1 MGRMRPLP
9 YKSSLSV
16 TRARAG
22 GYACSERDGAYVSGS
37 GAILLRV
44 RVRASDEPALIGL
57 VTGEQE
63 VPPGEAEVTEVC
75 LLAACIGAYG
85 ALSPMIGSALI
96 ALMR

>member
-1 MGRMRPLP
+1 M
-9 YKSSLSV
+9 
-16 TRARAG
+16 
-22 GYACSERDGAYVSGS
+22 RDGAYVSGS

-44 RVRASDEPALIGL
+44 GVRASDEPALIGL
-57 VTGEQE
+57 LTGEQE
-63 VPPGEAEVTEVC
+63 VPSGEAEVAGVR

>member
-1 MGRMRPLP
+1 MRPLP

-22 GYACSERDGAYVSGS
+22 GYASSERDGGYVNGS

-57 VTGEQE
+57 LTGEQE
-63 VPPGEAEVTEVC
+63 VPPGEAEVVGVR